1 MDPLPFAPCH
11 LSPPPG
17 ERSDRGGSPRRCGRT
32 ITRRRRRA
40 SLDPCRR
47 GLAVAERV
55 MQVIGPPPDECFVL
69 TPRRLAP
76 FHPLHRDGVHPY
88 QCVLWPMP
96 ASEKGTPEYRMARP
110 PPARG
115 ALIERPAGAASRPN
129 GGRPRASTF
138 GEGIQQPVTAESAL
152 ALLET
157 AVASRLRSWG
167 SAARPAAPMV
177 GHPSLLWPPSR
188 LTSVVVGE

>member
-1 MDPLPFAPCH
+1 
-11 LSPPPG
+11 
-17 ERSDRGGSPRRCGRT
+17 
-32 ITRRRRRA
+32 
-40 SLDPCRR
+40 
-47 GLAVAERV
+47 

>member
-11 LSPPPG
+11 LSPDHRVSGRIGVEAPGDAG
-17 ERSDRGGSPRRCGRT
+17 ERSHAG
-32 ITRRRRRA
+32 RRRA

-115 ALIERPAGAASRPN
+115 ALIERPAGAASRPMM
-129 GGRPRASTF
+129 A
-138 GEGIQQPVTAESAL
+138 AL
-152 ALLET
+152 
-157 AVASRLRSWG
+157 VQ
-167 SAARPAAPMV
+167 APSEKV
-177 GHPSLLWPPSR
+177 SSSL
-188 LTSVVVGE
+188 